1 MGAETTTVATCHMSI
16 LQEPAKIAAVID
28 EAAKQVLTRVKEKV
42 A

>member
-1 MGAETTTVATCHMSI
+1 MASHMSL

-28 EAAKQVLTRVKEKV
+28 EAAKEVLTKVKDRV